1 MGKRHEQACGWLG
14 RLLRGRRFDRN
25 PLRRTSD
32 RAETAILAGGLIALL
47 AGGPFA
53 ALAGGDFA
61 HNLAL
66 ATQQRQQATERQVT
80 VVTVESAPLPLQVSR
95 QATYPGVLARW
106 TAPNGKLVADDIPVP
121 AGTPIGTREL
131 AWTTV
136 NGQIA
141 APPLVNSQVD
151 DLTTLGQVTS
161 VVALVVALTLGWAAV
176 RRGLDRCRFA
186 AWDADWQA
194 IDHRGTRRT

>member
-1 MGKRHEQACGWLG
+1 MRKKHEPACGWLS

-32 RAETAILAGGLIALL
+32 RAETAILAGALIALL

-53 ALAGGDFA
+53 AVAGGDFA

-80 VVTVESAPLPLQVSR
+80 VVTVESAPQPKQLAR
-95 QATYPGVLARW
+95 QAYASVLARW
-106 TAPNGKLVADDIPVP
+106 TAPNGKQVADVIPVS

-131 AWTTV
+131 AWATL
-136 NGQIA
+136 NGQLA
-141 APPLVNSQVD
+141 APPLLNSQVD
-151 DLTTLGQVTS
+151 DLTTLGQATS
-161 VVALVVALTLGWAAV
+161 VVALVVALTLGWAGV
-176 RRGLDRCRFA
+176 RRGLDRRRFA

>member
-1 MGKRHEQACGWLG
+1 MRKKHEPACSWLS

-32 RAETAILAGGLIALL
+32 RAETAILAGALIALL

-53 ALAGGDFA
+53 AVAGGDFA

-80 VVTVESAPLPLQVSR
+80 VVTIESAPRPQQLAR
-95 QATYPGVLARW
+95 QAYAGVLAHW
-106 TAPNGKLVADDIPVP
+106 TAPNGKQVADVIPVP

-176 RRGLDRCRFA
+176 RRGLDRRRFA